1 MRYTVT
7 RLMALLRAMILKMS
21 PAESGKPLLPM
32 TSSTRTRLDEAASF
46 ADRSN
51 PL

>member
-1 MRYTVT
+1 
-7 RLMALLRAMILKMS
+7 
-21 PAESGKPLLPM
+21 LLPM